1 MKIRLFALPVLALA
15 LGLLFSCREGKSQPQ
30 VPTTVDLSNIDGA
43 KTVTA
48 ENFSGKPDSVGVLF
62 QQEIIL
68 PKFKRGVYYRPY
80 TWQISGNRVEAVWF
94 ETLPDLFAYRPSK
107 PRDLRMKN
115 GTNFQMKY
123 GTFLSLELAD
133 GRHMAVLPIS
143 GKEALSTFTPKNG
156 KLYLTT
162 ANFGT
167 EAVSGNLPLYA
178 VAVAETP
185 HQASNL
191 VWEKALAMKGMEN
204 MAKLRHQKKYPEVY
218 SYLGW
223 CSWEHFHKNI
233 SQKNMSESLTAL
245 KASELPF
252 RWMMVDDGYL
262 HQEGRRLLTFGVDSV
277 KFPTGWDFLTKKK
290 DDKIKWIG
298 IWRNMSG
305 YMSGVSTRHKM
316 KKLEAHLFRYGNRML
331 SKPNLNSAKAFYEE
345 MALNTAKNGFDF
357 MKVDFQHT
365 NFAMYSGTANAVKAS
380 HLNQQALE
388 DAADKNLD
396 GLLNCIAQFSA
407 NTFNTRIS
415 SVTRNSVDYKPR
427 EDKFRHTTAQSF
439 SNALWMSPIL
449 WGDMDMFHSG
459 YGPDKISR
467 LASVAR
473 SISGGPVYLSDH
485 PGHIKADFVHPIVY
499 LDGKILGTLAPGTPV
514 TESVYTDPFLSGKAY
529 QVTAPLK
536 NRCAALMSMNLNNN
550 PQDVQALIKGE
561 YYANAN
567 SMTKQGESSWE
578 IPAEGLLAY
587 DVHEGKA
594 RKLNGSFNVSV
605 GQFED
610 QLTLLLPLR
619 HGRAFIGRTD
629 KYLGPQ
635 TYDLVEENA
644 GMMKIRLAE
653 SGPVALWSP
662 NKTPSAKGV
671 NFKKGKDGLWTAQ
684 LPVKAEERLIEIKFH

>member
-1 MKIRLFALPVLALA
+1 MKVRFFSLTFIALVFGLF
-15 LGLLFSCREGKSQPQ
+15 FSCGKEQSKPEA
-30 VPTTVDLSNIDGA
+30 PTIVDLSNINGVKA
-43 KTVTA
+43 VTV
-48 ENFSGKPDSVGVLF
+48 ENFSGAPDSVGALLR
-62 QQEIIL
+62 QEIIL
-68 PKFKRGVYYRPY
+68 PQFKRGVYYRPY
-80 TWQISGNRVEAVWF
+80 TWPSAGNRIEAIWF
-94 ETLPDLFAYRPSK
+94 KTIPDLLAFIPGRPRNLPK
-107 PRDLRMKN
+107 KN
-115 GTNFQMKY
+115 PITAQLKH
-123 GTFLSLELAD
+123 GTFLSLELTD
-133 GRHMAVLPIS
+133 GQHMAILPIA
-143 GKEALSTFTPKNG
+143 GKEALSTFMPENG
-156 KLYLTT
+156 RLYLTT
-162 ANFGT
+162 TNFGT
-167 EAVSGNLPLYA
+167 EAVSGDLPLYV
-178 VAVAETP
+178 VAVADTP
-185 HQASNL
+185 HRASNL

-204 MAKLRHQKKYPEVY
+204 MAKLRHQKEYPEMY

-223 CSWEHFHKNI
+223 CSWEHFQRSIN
-233 SQKNMSESLTAL
+233 QKNLSKSLALL

-252 RWMMVDDGYL
+252 RWLMVDNGYL
-262 HQEGRRLLTFGVDSV
+262 HVEGHQLVSFGVDSV
-277 KFPTGWDFLTKKK
+277 KFPTGWDFLTKEK
-290 DDKIKWIG
+290 DDKIKWMG
-298 IWRNMSG
+298 IWRNMTGTTSA
-305 YMSGVSTRHKM
+305 VSSKHKM
-316 KKLEAHLFRYGNRML
+316 KKLEAHLFKKGNLML
-331 SKPNLNSAKAFYEE
+331 SKPNPASAKAFYEE
-345 MALNTAKNGFDF
+345 MATKTAKDGFDF
-357 MKVDFQHT
+357 MKVDFQCNNHV
-365 NFAMYSGTANAVKAS
+365 FYFGTANAVKAS
-380 HLNQQALE
+380 YFNQQALE
-388 DAADKNLD
+388 NAADKYLD
-396 GLLNCIAQFSA
+396 GLLNCIAQFSP
-407 NTFNTRIS
+407 NVFNTRIS
-415 SVTRNSVDYKPR
+415 SVTRNSVDYKANKDR
-427 EDKFRHTTAQSF
+427 FRYTTVQSF
-439 SNALWMSPIL
+439 SNTLWMSPIL

-550 PQDVQALIKGE
+550 PQDVQASIKGE

-567 SMTKQGESSWE
+567 SMTKQSESSWE

-594 RKLNGSFNVSV
+594 RKLDGSFSVSV

-644 GMMKIRLAE
+644 DMMKIRLAE
-653 SGPVALWSP
+653 SGSVALWSP
-662 NKTPSAKGV
+662 DKTPSAKGV